1 MLVKHKH
8 ICNSDKPTTTKV
20 VPVDAGMSPSN
31 MMQQIVELRAEVRE
45 LKDIITQL
53 IRVQSQNQT
62 PIMHTVVEAPNT
74 KEAKPKKS
82 KPKTSTKKNHTP
94 IDPTNIK
101 IKPLYSPDTSLE
113 NVDDLIN
120 RMKAVRSVEDITE
133 LVVSRCED
141 IYFRNPVN
149 RSFQVSSEGQASFF
163 DTIDNQW
170 KDTTLTRISKDM
182 FNFATEDVLDK
193 IESFEITLSS
203 ESQAAW
209 DRVGEMYDMKIP
221 THFSR
226 TTTEKIVSTLL
237 YPEMER
243 VKPI

>member
-1 MLVKHKH
+1 
-8 ICNSDKPTTTKV
+8 
-20 VPVDAGMSPSN
+20 
-31 MMQQIVELRAEVRE
+31 
-45 LKDIITQL
+45 
-53 IRVQSQNQT
+53 
-62 PIMHTVVEAPNT
+62 
-74 KEAKPKKS
+74 
-82 KPKTSTKKNHTP
+82 
-94 IDPTNIK
+94 
-101 IKPLYSPDTSLE
+101 
-113 NVDDLIN
+113 
-120 RMKAVRSVEDITE
+120 
-133 LVVSRCED
+133 
-141 IYFRNPVN
+141 
-149 RSFQVSSEGQASFF
+149 
-163 DTIDNQW
+163 
-170 KDTTLTRISKDM
+170 M